1 MQLRKKETLKTSYYR
16 SFLLLIVVPIL
27 VITMGSIGI
36 IRKMMRDAAIQNIRR
51 AQENIVSTLNTE
63 VKDVSLRLSHF
74 VYVNDNEI
82 MKLAAKTDTEDYS
95 QRYHYTGL
103 LAESFNYAMV
113 PVQDILSAIFFM
125 KSGRSTYMK
134 DDTALSRE
142 EIQGASWYQEAL
154 LQKNIVKIGFYNTNV
169 TASRHNANSFTIV
182 AAMAPGI
189 DVDRD
194 SHVEMTAL
202 FMTSHAG
209 NLIKDYNKEKLLGST
224 MILSREG
231 DILFDASGTA
241 GLLPDRKMGEN
252 RAIGRKAGG
261 TWQMQP
267 VSQYRIDGISYVYV
281 VSEEP
286 ETGCRIVSVVE
297 AGALTRN
304 FNRAALAVLGV
315 TLVLFALFYRFSS
328 YFLRNIVVPVHN
340 VVQGMERVEEG
351 NLEVHIEPAGQ
362 AEIRTM
368 VHSFNSMVRRLRH
381 LIEENEE
388 QQQKKHEAEIMA
400 LQSQI
405 NPHFLVN
412 SLNSIRFMAQVAK
425 FEGIRRMAE
434 ALIKILSTSF
444 RSNSGFYSLRE
455 ELEVLDSYIYLMK
468 IRYSD
473 GFEVAYHVDEG
484 CLSDMVPR
492 LILQPIVENSIVHG
506 CSELVD
512 EIGRIDL
519 TIGHVDG
526 QVVITVQDNGKG
538 MSQQEIGQLMSG
550 IGVEKSDHTSI
561 GVVNVLNRLKL
572 NYRERCELTIESEP
586 GSYTRTR
593 ICIPIVVPE
602 TDVQEDE
609 GRKHGDE
616 KSITGG

>member
-16 SFLLLIVVPIL
+16 SFLILIVVPIL
-27 VITMGSIGI
+27 IITMGSIGI

-74 VYVNDNEI
+74 IYVNDNEI

-103 LAESFNYAMV
+103 LSESFNYAMV

-125 KSGRSTYMK
+125 KSGRTTYMK
-134 DDTALSRE
+134 DDTALSME
-142 EIQGASWYQEAL
+142 EIKHAPWYQEAL

-209 NLIKDYNKEKLLGST
+209 NLIKEYNKEKLLGST

-231 DILFDASGTA
+231 EVLFDASGTA
-241 GLLPDRKMGEN
+241 SLLPGREMGEN
-252 RAIGRKAGG
+252 RAIGRKAGE

-297 AGALTRN
+297 AGALTRD

-328 YFLRNIVVPVHN
+328 YFLRNIVVPVHD
-340 VVQGMERVEEG
+340 VVQGMERMEEG

-388 QQQKKHEAEIMA
+388 QQQKKHEAEILA

-455 ELEVLDSYIYLMK
+455 ELEVLDSFIYLMK

-473 GFEVAYHVDEG
+473 GFEVAYHVDDA
-484 CLSDMVPR
+484 CLKDMVPR

-519 TIGHVDG
+519 TIVHVDG

-538 MSQQEIGQLMSG
+538 MSQQEIDQLMSG

-572 NYRERCELTIESEP
+572 NYKERCELTIESER

-602 TDVQEDE
+602 TDA
-609 GRKHGDE
+609 K
-616 KSITGG
+616 

>member
-224 MILSREG
+224 MILSRDG

-538 MSQQEIGQLMSG
+538 MSQQEIDQLMSG

-586 GSYTRTR
+586 GSYTRTC

-602 TDVQEDE
+602 TDVQEDK

>member
-36 IRKMMRDAAIQNIRR
+36 IRTMMRDAAIQNIRR

-63 VKDVSLRLSHF
+63 VRDVSLRLSHF
-74 VYVNDNEI
+74 VHVNDNEI
-82 MKLAAKTDTEDYS
+82 MKLAAMTDTEDYS
-95 QRYHYTGL
+95 QRYHYTGQL
-103 LAESFNYAMV
+103 SASFNYAMV

-134 DDTALSRE
+134 DDTALSMRE
-142 EIQGASWYQEAL
+142 IKHSSWYQEAL
-154 LQKNIVKIGFYNTNV
+154 SQKNIVRIGFYNTNV

-209 NLIKDYNKEKLLGST
+209 NLIKGYNKEKMLGST
-224 MILSREG
+224 MILNRNGEV
-231 DILFDASGTA
+231 LFDASGA
-241 GLLPDRKMGEN
+241 ACLLPEREMGESQ
-252 RAIGRKAGG
+252 ASSRKAEEA
-261 TWQMQP
+261 WQMQP
-267 VSQYRIDGISYVYV
+267 VSQHRMDGTSYVYV

-286 ETGCRIVSVVE
+286 ETRCRIVSVIE

-315 TLVLFALFYRFSS
+315 TLVLFVLFYRFSS

-362 AEIRTM
+362 AEIRMM

-381 LIEENEE
+381 LIEQNEE
-388 QQQKKHEAEIMA
+388 QQQRKHEAEIRA

-444 RSNSGFYSLRE
+444 RNNSGFYSLRE
-455 ELEVLDSYIYLMK
+455 ELEVLDSFIYLMK

-473 GFEVAYHVDEG
+473 GFEVVCHVDDA
-484 CLSDMVPR
+484 CLKDLVPR

-519 TIGHVDG
+519 TIEHVDG
-526 QVVITVQDNGKG
+526 QVSITVQDNGKG
-538 MSQQEIGQLMSG
+538 MSQQEIDQLMSG

-561 GVVNVLNRLKL
+561 GVVNVLSRLKL
-572 NYRERCELTIESEP
+572 NYGNRCDLTIESEQ

-593 ICIPIVVPE
+593 IGIPIVVPE
-602 TDVQEDE
+602 VEEQEDE
-609 GRKHGDE
+609 GR
-616 KSITGG
+616 

>member
-16 SFLLLIVVPIL
+16 SFLILIVVPIL
-27 VITMGSIGI
+27 IITMGSIGI

-74 VYVNDNEI
+74 IYVNDNEI

-103 LAESFNYAMV
+103 LSESFNYAMV

-125 KSGRSTYMK
+125 KSGRTTYMK
-134 DDTALSRE
+134 DDTALSME
-142 EIQGASWYQEAL
+142 EIKHAPWYQEAL

-209 NLIKDYNKEKLLGST
+209 NLIKEYNKEKLLGST

-231 DILFDASGTA
+231 EVLFDASGTA
-241 GLLPDRKMGEN
+241 SLLPGREMGEN
-252 RAIGRKAGG
+252 RAIGRKAGE

-297 AGALTRN
+297 AGALTRD

-328 YFLRNIVVPVHN
+328 YFLRNIVVPVHD
-340 VVQGMERVEEG
+340 VVQGMERMEEG

-388 QQQKKHEAEIMA
+388 QQQKKHEAEILA

-412 SLNSIRFMAQVAK
+412 SLSSIRFMAQVAK

-455 ELEVLDSYIYLMK
+455 ELEVLDSFIYLMK

-473 GFEVAYHVDEG
+473 GFEVAYHVDDA
-484 CLSDMVPR
+484 CLKDMVPR

-519 TIGHVDG
+519 TIVHVDG

-538 MSQQEIGQLMSG
+538 MSQQEIDQLMSG

-572 NYRERCELTIESEP
+572 NYKERCELTIESER

-602 TDVQEDE
+602 TDA
-609 GRKHGDE
+609 K
-616 KSITGG
+616 

>member
-16 SFLLLIVVPIL
+16 SFLILIVVPIL
-27 VITMGSIGI
+27 IITMGSIGI

-74 VYVNDNEI
+74 IYVNDNEI

-103 LAESFNYAMV
+103 LSESFNYAMV

-125 KSGRSTYMK
+125 KSGRTTYMK
-134 DDTALSRE
+134 DDTALSME
-142 EIQGASWYQEAL
+142 EIKHAPWYQEAL

-182 AAMAPGI
+182 AAMAPDI

-209 NLIKDYNKEKLLGST
+209 NLIKEYNKEKLLGST

-231 DILFDASGTA
+231 EVLFDASGTA
-241 GLLPDRKMGEN
+241 SLLPGREMGEN
-252 RAIGRKAGG
+252 RAIGRKAGE

-297 AGALTRN
+297 AGALTRD

-328 YFLRNIVVPVHN
+328 YFLRNIVVPVHD
-340 VVQGMERVEEG
+340 VVQGMERMEEG

-388 QQQKKHEAEIMA
+388 QQQKKHEAEILA

-455 ELEVLDSYIYLMK
+455 ELEVLDSFIYLMK

-473 GFEVAYHVDEG
+473 GFEVAYHVDDA
-484 CLSDMVPR
+484 CLKDMVPR

-519 TIGHVDG
+519 TIVHVDG

-538 MSQQEIGQLMSG
+538 MSQQEIDQLMSG

-572 NYRERCELTIESEP
+572 NYKERCELTIESER

-602 TDVQEDE
+602 TDA
-609 GRKHGDE
+609 K
-616 KSITGG
+616 